1 MIKPT
6 VNVDPKVM
14 RHFNA
19 TINEMIAVSGEPAE
33 QVIRQ
38 QARLLAK
45 DASWWT
51 DRKGFKKTVKAKHD
65 KSIEDKVNRIYR
77 DPLQLLDWVRGKFG
91 VQRATELEEAIK
103 SKKVVK
109 VREML
114 EKFFGGKNFIVIK
127 WDKGALHKRWKK
139 NPKSKT
145 RVYLVGGEKS
155 KNAYIRRQQRNIGNA
170 KAGWARAAEKIGG
183 VKNPTKGIPAWAKK
197 KKHKTKGI
205 GNMLAN
211 GGPKNIATI
220 TNLSKYGLRRETMNQ
235 ALRQRIFQTK
245 KVMKAIMERNAK
257 QATRDFNKNKRFY
270 KQFL

>member
-6 VNVDPKVM
+6 VTVDPKVM

-19 TINEMIAVSGEPAE
+19 TIAEMIAVSGEPAE

-45 DASWWT
+45 DAAWWT
-51 DRKGFKKTVKAKHD
+51 DRKGFNKSVKAKHD
-65 KSIEDKVNRIYR
+65 KSIERKINGIYR
-77 DPLQLLDWVRGKFG
+77 DPLQLIDWIRGKFG
-91 VQRATELEEAIK
+91 ENRAAELVVAIN

-114 EKFFGGKNFIVIK
+114 EKFFGKKVVVIK

-145 RVYLVGGEKS
+145 RAYLVGGDKS
-155 KNAYIRRQQRNIGNA
+155 KNAYIRRQQSNIGNA

-197 KKHKTKGI
+197 KKHKTQGI
-205 GNMLAN
+205 GNMQAN
-211 GGPKNIATI
+211 GGPKNIASI
-220 TNLSKYGLRRETMNQ
+220 TNLSKYGLRKETMNQ

-270 KQFL
+270 KRFL

>member
-6 VNVDPKVM
+6 VKVDPKVM
-14 RHFNA
+14 RRFNS
-19 TINEMIAVSGEPAE
+19 TIEELVAVSGEPVE
-33 QVIRQ
+33 DVIRQ

-45 DASWWT
+45 DAAWWT
-51 DRKGFKKTVKAKHD
+51 DRKGFNKTVKAKHD
-65 KSIEDKVNRIYR
+65 KSIERRVNQIYR
-77 DPLQLLDWVRGKFG
+77 DPLQLLDWVRSKFG
-91 VQRATELEEAIK
+91 DKRAFELEEAING
-103 SKKVVK
+103 KKVVK

-114 EKFFGGKNFIVIK
+114 ERFFGKKIVVIK

-139 NPKSKT
+139 NPKSRT
-145 RVYLVGGEKS
+145 RAYLVGSEKS

-197 KKHKTKGI
+197 KKHKTRGI

-211 GGPKNIATI
+211 GTKNIATI
-220 TNLSKYGLRRETMNQ
+220 TNLSQYGVRKDTMNQ
-235 ALRQRIFQTK
+235 ALRQRKFQTG
-245 KVMKAIMERNAK
+245 KVIKSIMERNAK
-257 QATRDFNKNKRFY
+257 QATRDFNKNKKFY